1 MTDMREK
8 IAEICCQ
15 YMSGLATADMDQ
27 KCADAILEALPDM
40 IAPLVWDYRGNVS
53 CTAHTPFGKY
63 LVETCHEDG
72 FGMWT
77 PRDETEDDP
86 PFGYHADIH
95 EAQSAADTHHRA
107 AGMAIFTGDVS

>member
-1 MTDMREK
+1 MTDMREQ
-8 IAEICCQ
+8 IAAIIVRHWCSVTGNIDQ
-15 YMSGLATADMDQ
+15 YNMADDIM
-27 KCADAILEALPDM
+27 AALPSM

-86 PFGYHADIH
+86 PFGYHDDIH
-95 EAQSAADTHHRA
+95 EAQAAANTHHRA
-107 AGMAIFTGDVS
+107 SIMAAFTGETP

>member
-1 MTDMREK
+1 MTDMREQ
-8 IAEICCQ
+8 IAEILRKYC
-15 YMSGLATADMDQ
+15 YEGHNGRRLDVA
-27 KCADAILEALPDM
+27 ADAILAAMPDM

-86 PFGYHADIH
+86 PFGYHDDIH
-95 EAQSAADTHHRA
+95 EAQAAANTHHRA
-107 AGMAIFTGDVS
+107 AIMAAFTGETT